1 MLIQDWEPVDQM
13 TPRLWAYSSQMRRLG
28 LACSWC
34 QETLISLSCQAET
47 SRLGQLSPWQ
57 RNVSQSIAKSP
68 VGGLG
73 PSLITEMV
81 GLGCFSKCW
90 PLLSVLSAPLAS
102 KNRPSVSV
110 GSGEQLCMV
119 PVLQGRALKL
129 GKGQKG
135 RGVGMCLR

>member
-1 MLIQDWEPVDQM
+1 MLIRDWEPVDQM

-28 LACSWC
+28 LPCSWC

-47 SRLGQLSPWQ
+47 SRLRQLSPWQ
-57 RNVSQSIAKSP
+57 RNVSQSIAISP

-81 GLGCFSKCW
+81 GLGCSSKCW
-90 PLLSVLSAPLAS
+90 SLLSVLSTPLAS
-102 KNRPSVSV
+102 ENRPSVSV
-110 GSGEQLCMV
+110 WGERFCMV
-119 PVLQGRALKL
+119 LVLQCRALKL

-135 RGVGMCLR
+135 RGGVGMCLR

>member
-1 MLIQDWEPVDQM
+1 MLIRDWEPVDQM

-57 RNVSQSIAKSP
+57 RNVSQSIAISP

-73 PSLITEMV
+73 PRLITEVV
-81 GLGCFSKCW
+81 GLGCSSKCW
-90 PLLSVLSAPLAS
+90 SLFSVLSAPLAAE
-102 KNRPSVSV
+102 NRPNVSV
-110 GSGEQLCMV
+110 WGEQFCMV
-119 PVLQGRALKL
+119 PVLQSRALKL